1 MVLTTDNMP
10 PAGSNYRIEGGVVR
24 SEDGTIA
31 GSALHIDQAVRNLMA
46 YADIPFEKAV
56 VHATQ
61 SPARL
66 LGLERE
72 MGTIATGRRA
82 DLAVW
87 NAECMPIST
96 IVGGSVVHGAA
107 HLYRPTKARA

>member
-1 MVLTTDNMP
+1 MLTTDNMP

-46 YADIPFEKAV
+46 YADIPFEQAI
-56 VHATQ
+56 VHATN

-72 MGTIATGRRA
+72 MGMVAAGRRA

-87 NAECMPIST
+87 DDAFMPIAT
-96 IVGGSVVHGAA
+96 FVGGSVVHGAA